1 MTQTVFITGADK
13 GLGFALTERFLTEGD
28 RVFAGQY
35 ETDANLAP
43 LSSAHPNRL
52 TVVPLDVTDLGS
64 VSEAAKIVAEHTD
77 ALDTLINNAGVHLE
91 PEDARLEALDLDDG
105 HLQASM
111 DVNAFGPLRINQKF
125 LPLLRKGERKLI
137 VHISSEAGS
146 IADCTRRSWFA
157 YCMSKTA
164 LNMQCK
170 ILQNYLGPEGFKV
183 LALHPGWMQTD
194 MGSPDADFPPEVP
207 AQAIYELTARDWS
220 PSGPIYMNYDG
231 SLRPW

>member
-13 GLGFALTERFLTEGD
+13 GLGFALTERFLTEGG

-35 ETDANLAP
+35 ETDTNLGP
-43 LSSAHPNRL
+43 LSSVHPDRL
-52 TVVPLDVTDLGS
+52 TVVPLDITDLDS

-77 ALDTLINNAGVHLE
+77 ALDILINNAGVHLE

-111 DVNAFGPLRINQKF
+111 DVNAFGSLRVNQQF
-125 LPLLRKGERKLI
+125 LPLLRKGEGKLI

-207 AQAIYELTARDWS
+207 AQAIYELTRRDWS

>member
-13 GLGFALTERFLTEGD
+13 GLGFALAERFLTEGFH
-28 RVFAGQY
+28 VFAGQY
-35 ETDANLAP
+35 ETDVNMKP
-43 LSSAHPNRL
+43 LSTTYPDRL
-52 TVVPLDVTDLGS
+52 TVVPLDVTNLDS
-64 VSEAAKIVAEHTD
+64 VKRAAETVSQYVNT
-77 ALDTLINNAGVHLE
+77 LDILINNAGVHLE
-91 PEDARLEALDLDDG
+91 PENARLEALDLDDG
-105 HLQASM
+105 HLEASM
-111 DVNAFGPLRINQKF
+111 DVNAFGPLRVNQQF
-125 LPLLRKGERKLI
+125 LPMLRAGDKRLI

-146 IADCTRRSWFA
+146 ITDCTRVSWFA

-170 ILQNYLGPEGFKV
+170 ILQNYLKAEGFKI

-207 AQAIYELTARDWS
+207 AQAIYDLTTREWS
-220 PSGPIYMNYDG
+220 PTDPIYMNYDG